1 MSGYGFYEEEEGQ
14 GIITG
19 AGARARRKYVAEM
32 AVSTRTGKRYPRR
45 LGYTLEYAAKHLYN
59 KQLAARNPWL
69 KYVNQDETLKELRK
83 QVGDRMKEIAKAYR
97 ATLTPEQQELAQER
111 AQQRKAS
118 EKRKKEM
125 IDSMIANFKARYP
138 NVKSALNYILN
149 NKTMP
154 NKTAARIF
162 LRALYGISKDE
173 AEKLLPTGKRVRAR
187 KYRTAIEKE
196 FLGPGAAPA
205 ITVSTAPEEEEKKEE
220 VLEESKPAQPP
231 PQPQPAPP
239 KAPPKAPPPKKKT
252 K

>member
-69 KYVNQDETLKELRK
+69 QYVNQDETLKSLRK

-97 ATLTPEQQELAQER
+97 ANLTPEQQELAQER

-125 IDSMIANFKARYP
+125 IDSMIANFKAKYP
-138 NVKSALNYILN
+138 SVKSALNYILN

-162 LRALYGISKDE
+162 LKAVYGISKDE
-173 AEKLLPTGKRVRAR
+173 AEKLLPTGKRVRSR

-205 ITVSTAPEEEEKKEE
+205 ITVSTAPEEKGEETTET
-220 VLEESKPAQPP
+220 LEESKPAQPP

-239 KAPPKAPPPKKKT
+239 KAPPKKKT

>member
-19 AGARARRKYVAEM
+19 AGARARRKYVAERV
-32 AVSTRTGKRYPRR
+32 ASIKTGRFYPRR
-45 LGYTLEYAAKHLYN
+45 LGYTLEYAGKHLYN

-69 KYVNQDETLKELRK
+69 NYVKQDETLKKLREE
-83 QVGDRMKEIAKAYR
+83 VGKRMKDLAAAYR
-97 ATLTPEQQELAQER
+97 AKLTPEQQALAVQR

-118 EKRKKEM
+118 ETRKKEM
-125 IDSMIANFKARYP
+125 IDNMIANFKAKYP
-138 NVKSALNYILN
+138 TAADALKYILA

-162 LRALYGISKDE
+162 LKAVYGITKDE
-173 AEKLLPTGKRVRAR
+173 AEKMLPTGKRVKAT
-187 KYRTAIEKE
+187 KYKTIVEKE
-196 FLGPGAAPA
+196 FLGPKPAPT
-205 ITVSTAPEEEEKKEE
+205 ITVSTAPEEKGEETTETL
-220 VLEESKPAQPP
+220 VESKPAQPP

-239 KAPPKAPPPKKKT
+239 KAPPKKKT